1 MAASLASSAARGAA
15 VMLSGQGMRILL
27 QFLGVVTLARLL
39 TPHDYGLLAIVV
51 VLVGV
56 GEIFRDFGLSSAAVR
71 SPTLSR
77 AQSSNLFWINTSI
90 GVLLAALLFVAAA
103 PLAAAFGQEEVRD
116 IARAMAV
123 VFLLN
128 GATTQLRALLV
139 RGLRFRW
146 LAGTDVLAAAL
157 ALGVALLGALA
168 GWEYWALV
176 AQQVTQAL
184 VVLVAVAIGVG
195 RPPGL
200 PRRGV
205 PMRSFLRFGGN
216 LVLSQM
222 VTYATGNV
230 DTAVVGLIHGASPL
244 GLYNRAYQV
253 VVTPLSQIQS
263 PITQVAVPILSK
275 IQDDQQRF
283 SAYLVRG
290 QFALGY
296 PISIGLG
303 IVVVAAEPITALM
316 LGDRWDAAVP
326 LLRFFALAGIAR
338 NLAFVGYWV
347 YVVRGLS
354 NSLFR
359 YSLVTGAIRV
369 ACVVVGAHWGVVGV
383 AAGFALAPWLAW
395 PISLAWLSRITDIPT
410 RLLYGGALRII
421 AVAGTAA
428 GAAAVV
434 QASLPPLPPLA
445 AIAVTVGVVLF
456 TLVVLCLV
464 PALRAD
470 VRALWEMVA
479 LLRARRVT
487 GDGKPAAT
495 STPSMPS
502 AGAARR

>member
-1 MAASLASSAARGAA
+1 MPGSLASSAARGA
-15 VMLSGQGMRILL
+15 VMMLSGQGIRIML

-39 TPHDYGLLAIVV
+39 TPHDYGLIAIVV
-51 VLVGV
+51 ILVGV

-71 SPTLSR
+71 APELSR
-77 AQSSNLFWINTSI
+77 AQSSNLFWINSSI
-90 GVLLAALLFVAAA
+90 GMLLGALLFAVAG
-103 PLAAAFGQEEVRD
+103 PLAAAFGQEEVQG
-116 IARAMAV
+116 IARAMAA

-139 RGLRFRW
+139 RALRFRW

-157 ALGVALLGALA
+157 ALVVALLGALA

-176 AQQVTQAL
+176 AQQITQAL
-184 VVLVAVAIGVG
+184 VVLVAVALGVG
-195 RPPGL
+195 RLPGL

-216 LVLSQM
+216 LVLSQL

-230 DTAVVGLIHGASPL
+230 DTAVVGFAYGASPL
-244 GLYNRAYQV
+244 GLYNRAHQV

-263 PITQVAVPILSK
+263 PITQVAIPILSK
-275 IQDDQQRF
+275 IQDDRERF

-303 IVVVAAEPITALM
+303 IVVVAADPITALM
-316 LGDRWDAAVP
+316 LGDQWDAAVP

-354 NSLFR
+354 GSLFR
-359 YSLVTGAIRV
+359 YSLLAGAIRV
-369 ACVVVGAHWGVVGV
+369 VCIVVGAQWGVVGV
-383 AAGFALAPWLAW
+383 AAGFALAPWLSW
-395 PISLAWLSRITDIPT
+395 PISLAWLSRVTDVPT
-410 RLLYGGALRII
+410 RSLYGGALRII
-421 AVAGTAA
+421 GVAGAA
-428 GAAAVV
+428 SGAAAVV

-445 AIAVTVGVVLF
+445 AIAVTVGVVLVS
-456 TLVVLCLV
+456 LGLLCLV
-464 PALRAD
+464 PAVRAD
-470 VRALWEMVA
+470 VKALRETVA
-479 LLRARRVT
+479 LLQTRRSAA
-487 GDGKPAAT
+487 GKTSPAPST
-495 STPSMPS
+495 SSTN
-502 AGAARR
+502 AARR

>member
-1 MAASLASSAARGAA
+1 
-15 VMLSGQGMRILL
+15 MLSGQGMRILL

-71 SPTLSR
+71 APELSR
-77 AQSSNLFWINTSI
+77 AQSSNLFWINSLI
-90 GVLLAALLFVAAA
+90 GVLLGALLFAAA
-103 PLAAAFGQEEVRD
+103 GPLATAFGQEEVQG
-116 IARAMAV
+116 IARAMAA

-139 RGLRFRW
+139 RALRFRW
-146 LAGTDVLAAAL
+146 LAGTDVLASAL
-157 ALGVALLGALA
+157 ALVVALLAALA

-176 AQQVTQAL
+176 AQQITQAL
-184 VVLVAVAIGVG
+184 VVLIGVALGVG
-195 RPPGL
+195 RLPGL

-216 LVLSQM
+216 LVLSQL

-230 DTAVVGLIHGASPL
+230 DTAVVGFAHGASPL

-263 PITQVAVPILSK
+263 PITQVAIPILSK
-275 IQDDQQRF
+275 IQDDRKRF
-283 SAYLVRG
+283 AAYLVRG

-316 LGDRWDAAVP
+316 LGERWDAAVP
-326 LLRFFALAGIAR
+326 MLRFFALAGIAR
-338 NLAFVGYWV
+338 NLAYVGYWV

-354 NSLFR
+354 DSLFR
-359 YSLVTGAIRV
+359 YSLVTGAIKV
-369 ACVVVGAHWGVVGV
+369 ICVLVGAQWGVIGV

-395 PISLAWLSRITDIPT
+395 PISLAWLSRVTDIPT
-410 RLLYGGALRII
+410 RSLYGGALRII
-421 AVAGTAA
+421 GVAGAA
-428 GAAAVV
+428 TGAAAVV
-434 QASLPPLPPLA
+434 QTLLPPLPPFA
-445 AIAVTVGVVLF
+445 SIAVTAGVVLVA
-456 TLVVLCLV
+456 LGLLCLV

-470 VRALWEMVA
+470 VQALRETVS
-479 LLRARRVT
+479 LLRARRSSGIKRT
-487 GDGKPAAT
+487 TA
-495 STPSMPS
+495 PSAPS
-502 AGAARR
+502 AGAGRR

>member
-1 MAASLASSAARGAA
+1 MAGSLASSAARGA
-15 VMLSGQGMRILL
+15 VIMLSGQGMRILL

-71 SPTLSR
+71 SPKLSR
-77 AQSSNLFWINTSI
+77 AQSSNLFWINSAI
-90 GVLLAALLFVAAA
+90 GVLLGALLFAIAG
-103 PLAAAFGQEEVRD
+103 PLATAFGQEEVRG
-116 IARAMAV
+116 IARAMAA

-139 RGLRFRW
+139 RALRFRW

-157 ALGVALLGALA
+157 ALAVALLGALA

-176 AQQVTQAL
+176 AQQITQAL
-184 VVLVAVAIGVG
+184 VVLIGVALGVG

-216 LVLSQM
+216 LVLSQL

-230 DTAVVGLIHGASPL
+230 DTAVVGFAYGASPL

-263 PITQVAVPILSK
+263 PITQVAIPILSR
-275 IQDDQQRF
+275 IQDDQKRF

-354 NSLFR
+354 DSLFR

-395 PISLAWLSRITDIPT
+395 PISLAWLSRITVIPT
-410 RLLYGGALRII
+410 RSLYSGALRII
-421 AVAGTAA
+421 AVAGSIA
-428 GAAAVV
+428 GAIAVA
-434 QASLPPLPPLA
+434 QTALPPLSPVASLA
-445 AIAVTVGVVLF
+445 ATAGVA
-456 TLVVLCLV
+456 LVSLGLLCLI
-464 PALRAD
+464 PGLRSD
-470 VRALWEMVA
+470 VRALKETVA
-479 LLRARRVT
+479 LLRDRKSSGDVQSATVPASSGALRR
-487 GDGKPAAT
+487 
-495 STPSMPS
+495 
-502 AGAARR
+502 

>member
-1 MAASLASSAARGAA
+1 
-15 VMLSGQGMRILL
+15 MLSGQGMRILL

-71 SPTLSR
+71 APELSR
-77 AQSSNLFWINTSI
+77 AQSNNLFWINSSI
-90 GVLLAALLFVAAA
+90 GVVLGALLFAGAG
-103 PLAAAFGQEEVRD
+103 PLAAAFGQEEVRG
-116 IARAMAV
+116 IARTMAAI
-123 VFLLN
+123 FLLN
-128 GATTQLRALLV
+128 GAATQLRALLV

-146 LAGTDVLAAAL
+146 LAGTDVIASAL

-176 AQQVTQAL
+176 AQQLTQAL
-184 VVLVAVAIGVG
+184 VVLLGVTLGVG
-195 RPPGL
+195 HLPGL

-230 DTAVVGLIHGASPL
+230 DSAVVGFVHGASPL

-263 PITQVAVPILSK
+263 PITQVAIPILSK

-303 IVVVAAEPITALM
+303 VVVVAAEPITALM
-316 LGDRWDAAVP
+316 LGEQWDAAVP
-326 LLRFFALAGIAR
+326 LLRLFALAGIAR

-354 NSLFR
+354 ASLFR

-369 ACVVVGAHWGVVGV
+369 VCVVVGAYWGVVGV

-395 PISLAWLSRITDIPT
+395 PISLAWLSRITEFPA
-410 RLLYGGALRII
+410 RALYGGALRII
-421 AVAGTAA
+421 AVAGAVAGTTAVA
-428 GAAAVV
+428 QAA
-434 QASLPPLPPLA
+434 LPPLSAVVSLA
-445 AIAVTVGVVLF
+445 ATAGTS
-456 TLVVLCLV
+456 LVALGLLCLL

-470 VRALWEMVA
+470 ISALRETVA
-479 LLRARRVT
+479 LLRDRESP
-487 GDGKPAAT
+487 GDAHSAT
-495 STPSMPS
+495 VPSTS
-502 AGAARR
+502 GTLHR